1 MCPVC
6 MATAAWI
13 AAAAVSTGGMT
24 ALVFKKVAAGKAANQ
39 FPANP
44 KSEEDHHG

>member
-6 MATAAWI
+6 LATTAWI
-13 AAAAVSTGGMT
+13 AASIVTTGGVG
-24 ALVFKKVAAGKAANQ
+24 AFVFKKVAAGKAANH